1 MIFYR
6 SYPCAP
12 KATLVS
18 GLANIFG
25 YIAAILAIAMATTI
39 PSDPIKI
46 IPVLI
51 LAGVAACLI
60 IYVGRKLTDK
70 MAEPETEKNVA
81 TKPRF
86 AALYCSRNPEEYERI
101 AQINPEFG
109 RLYEKDDQG
118 RIVKRKN
125 I

>member
-6 SYPCAP
+6 SYLCAP
-12 KATLVS
+12 KATLIS

-25 YIAAILAIAMATTI
+25 YVAAIIAIALATNI
-39 PSDPIKI
+39 PSK
-46 IPVLI
+46 PVMIVPVIL
-51 LAGVAACLI
+51 LAGLAAVLI

-70 MAEPETEKNVA
+70 MAEPEVEKNIT

-86 AALYCSRNPEEYERI
+86 AQMYCTRNPIEYERI

-109 RLYEKDDQG
+109 RLYERDEKN

-125 I
+125 P

>member
-6 SYPCAP
+6 NYPCAP
-12 KATLVS
+12 KATLLS
-18 GLANIFG
+18 GFANIFG
-25 YIAAILAIAMATTI
+25 FIAAIFAIVLATNI
-39 PSDPIKI
+39 PSNLIYI
-46 IPVLI
+46 LPVLI
-51 LAGVAACLI
+51 LAGLAAVLI

-70 MAEPETEKNVA
+70 MAETETEKNVT

-86 AALYCSRNPEEYERI
+86 AAVYCSRNPEEYDRI

-109 RLYEKDDQG
+109 RLYEKDAND

-125 I
+125 P

>member
-1 MIFYR
+1 
-6 SYPCAP
+6 
-12 KATLVS
+12 
-18 GLANIFG
+18 
-25 YIAAILAIAMATTI
+25 
-39 PSDPIKI
+39 
-46 IPVLI
+46 
-51 LAGVAACLI
+51 
-60 IYVGRKLTDK
+60 

-101 AQINPEFG
+101 AQINTEFG